1 MRYQRAKLSLQLVP
15 AVTFVSILKYIYTR
29 APDVLQRFTNFE
41 DSERLYPMRHH
52 SLRDNVVY
60 FSSKQI
66 WNNVVFQSQYAA
78 GANIW
83 MM

>member
-1 MRYQRAKLSLQLVP
+1 MRYQRAKLSRQLVP
-15 AVTFVSILKYIYTR
+15 ACHLHTLKHIYTR